1 MKLLGVD
8 YGTKRI
14 GLATGDTSVAL
25 SFPLTSIE
33 AGDGDDDAVRVVGEI
48 AAEEGAERIVVG
60 MPYRMTG
67 DSAAGETE
75 ELVAGFVSALR
86 KTTGLPVDTEDERL
100 TTALAGRRMREA
112 GMKVGKGDCDAEAA
126 AVMLETYMQ
135 RAGGR
140 EPEN

>member
-14 GLATGDTSVAL
+14 GLATGDTSSAL

-33 AGDGDDDAVRVVGEI
+33 AGDGDDAARAVGEI
-48 AAEEGAERIVVG
+48 AVEEGAERIVVG

-67 DSAAGETE
+67 EGAAGETE

-126 AVMLETYMQ
+126 AVILETYMQ